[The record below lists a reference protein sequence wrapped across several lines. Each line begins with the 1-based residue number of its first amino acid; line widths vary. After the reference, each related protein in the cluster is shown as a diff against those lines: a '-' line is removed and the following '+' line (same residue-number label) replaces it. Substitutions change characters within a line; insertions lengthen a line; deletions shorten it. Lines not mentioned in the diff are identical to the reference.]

1 MKVLIIGS
9 GGREHALVW
18 KLAQSNLCEKVFVAP
33 GNAGTADEPKTEN
46 VGLNAEDLDGLLDFA
61 KNKEID
67 LTIVGPEAPL
77 VLGLIDLFEKNNLL
91 CLGPNKLAAQ
101 MEGSKIFMK
110 DVLKKGNIPTATYE
124 VFSDPDSAREYL
136 EICDIPIVLKADGLA
151 GGKGVII
158 AFSREEAL
166 EALNSL
172 MVDKKLGSAGD
183 NLVIEEFLKGEEASF
198 IVLCDGENVIPLASS
213 QDHKQRD
220 DGDKGPNT
228 GGMGAYSPTPLITEE
243 LNEEI
248 MKEIIYPTLAEL
260 KRRNIKYKGFLYAG
274 LMIDDQE
281 IKVLEYN
288 CRFGDPETQPILM
301 RMKSDF
307 LDLCL
312 KAANQELKEEK
323 IEWDER
329 FALGVVMASKIPAQ
343 SPLMDWINTMAYAM
357 VAIGFIGFVVWAHH
371 MYTVGFSAN
380 VRAYFM
386 LATIV
391 IAVPTGVKIFSWI
404 ATMWGGSIT
413 FTTPMLFALGFI
425 FLFTLGCV
433 TGVILANAGVDVVLH
448 DTYYVV
454 AHFHYVLSM
463 GAVFGIFAGI
473 YYWFSKMTGKKYSE
487 FFGKLHF
494 WLFFAGVNLTFFPQ
508 HFLGLAGMP
517 RRIPDYPDA
526 YAGWNAISSL
536 GSYISFG
543 SFLLFLVV
551 MIIALISGKKAEANP
566 WGEGAKT
573 LEWTLPSPPPYHQ
586 FETLPEVKN

>member
-1 MKVLIIGS
+1 MKVLVIGS

-18 KLAQSNLCEKVFVAP
+18 KLAQSDLCEKIFVAP

-46 VGLNAEDLDGLLDFA
+46 IDLNAEDLDGLLDFA

-124 VFSDPDSAREYL
+124 VFSDPEPAREYL
-136 EICDIPIVLKADGLA
+136 ATCDIPIVLKADGLA
-151 GGKGVII
+151 GGKGVIV

-172 MVDKKLGSAGD
+172 MVDQKLGSAGD

-228 GGMGAYSPTPLITEE
+228 GGMGAYSPTPLITKE

-248 MKEIIYPTLAEL
+248 MKEIIYPTLDEL
-260 KRRNIKYKGFLYAG
+260 NRRNIEYKGFLYAG
-274 LMIDDQE
+274 LMIDNQE

-307 LDLCL
+307 LELCL
-312 KAANQELKEEK
+312 KAAKQELKGEQ

-329 FALGVVMASKIPAQ
+329 FALGVVMASKGYPKKYETGFPI
-343 SPLMDWINTMAYAM
+343 LGINEESETTK
-357 VAIGFIGFVVWAHH
+357 VFHCGTKKKGKEIL
-371 MYTVGFSAN
+371 SN
-380 VRAYFM
+380 
-386 LATIV
+386 
-391 IAVPTGVKIFSWI
+391 
-404 ATMWGGSIT
+404 GGRV
-413 FTTPMLFALGFI
+413 L
-425 FLFTLGCV
+425 CV
-433 TGVILANAGVDVVLH
+433 TGLGDDLDSAFEKAYEATSKI
-448 DTYYVV
+448 
-454 AHFHYVLSM
+454 SWS
-463 GAVFGIFAGI
+463 GAFYRKDI
-473 YYWFSKMTGKKYSE
+473 GKR
-487 FFGKLHF
+487 
-494 WLFFAGVNLTFFPQ
+494 NQ
-508 HFLGLAGMP
+508 
-517 RRIPDYPDA
+517 
-526 YAGWNAISSL
+526 
-536 GSYISFG
+536 
-543 SFLLFLVV
+543 
-551 MIIALISGKKAEANP
+551 
-566 WGEGAKT
+566 
-573 LEWTLPSPPPYHQ
+573 
-586 FETLPEVKN
+586 

>member
-1 MKVLIIGS
+1 MKILVIGS

-18 KLAQSNLCEKVFVAP
+18 KLAQSDLCEKVFVAP

-46 VGLNAEDLDGLLDFA
+46 VDLNAEDLDGLLDFA

-124 VFSDPDSAREYL
+124 VFSDPEPAREYL
-136 EICDIPIVLKADGLA
+136 ATCNIPIVLKADGLA
-151 GGKGVII
+151 GGKGVIV

-172 MVDKKLGSAGD
+172 MVDQKLGSAGD

-228 GGMGAYSPTPLITEE
+228 GGMGAYSPTPLITKE

-248 MKEIIYPTLAEL
+248 MQEIIIPTLDEL
-260 KRRNIKYKGFLYAG
+260 KRRSIEYKGFLYAG
-274 LMIDDQE
+274 LMIDGQE

-307 LDLCL
+307 LELCL
-312 KAANQELKEEK
+312 KAAKQELKGEQ

-329 FALGVVMASKIPAQ
+329 FALGVVMASKGYPEKYE
-343 SPLMDWINTMAYAM
+343 T
-357 VAIGFIGFVVWAHH
+357 GFPILG
-371 MYTVGFSAN
+371 MREEN
-380 VRAYFM
+380 E
-386 LATIV
+386 ATKVFHCGTKKEGEEIL
-391 IAVPTGVKIFSWI
+391 SN
-404 ATMWGGSIT
+404 GGRV
-413 FTTPMLFALGFI
+413 L
-425 FLFTLGCV
+425 CV
-433 TGVILANAGVDVVLH
+433 TGLGNDL
-448 DTYYVV
+448 DTAFEKAYE
-454 AHFHYVLSM
+454 ATSKISWS
-463 GAVFGIFAGI
+463 GAFYRKDI
-473 YYWFSKMTGKKYSE
+473 GKR
-487 FFGKLHF
+487 
-494 WLFFAGVNLTFFPQ
+494 NQ
-508 HFLGLAGMP
+508 
-517 RRIPDYPDA
+517 
-526 YAGWNAISSL
+526 
-536 GSYISFG
+536 
-543 SFLLFLVV
+543 
-551 MIIALISGKKAEANP
+551 
-566 WGEGAKT
+566 
-573 LEWTLPSPPPYHQ
+573 
-586 FETLPEVKN
+586 